1 MRMKIPMRSLST
13 AVWAAFTAAVAIAVC
28 LVLTLGGR
36 PALAIAAEQ
45 DNSVQ
50 AQMRN
55 VMYHFSDSIAAHIKS
70 LDGALVPTDP
80 AGFPIFDNKESFYV
94 RVESAQISITAD
106 NLANDLNS
114 YVFARGK
121 APLSG
126 ISISIQKGRL
136 KVKGRLKE
144 AGAIPFETDGE
155 ISPTEDGKIKLH
167 AAKVKALHVP
177 VKGMMNLFGVELS
190 DLIKNGKIPGVHSSE
205 DDLILDPALVFPS
218 PHMQGKVTGAR
229 IEGDSISLTF
239 GGKEPLTKPV
249 QSGNYMSYRGNRLA
263 FGKLTMTNTD
273 MNLIDLDASDPFDF
287 DLDHYKEQLT
297 AGYSKITPAFGLRVY
312 MKDFNKLGNSGAA
325 GKQKKNSNAKTDST
339 ASANKN

>member
-1 MRMKIPMRSLST
+1 MRMKIPTRT
-13 AVWAAFTAAVAIAVC
+13 VTNIVWPATVAVFAVVACVLPLRGTGRAAPPTAAD
-28 LVLTLGGR
+28 R
-36 PALAIAAEQ
+36 

-50 AQMRN
+50 AQMHN
-55 VMYHFSDSIAAHIKS
+55 VMYHFSDSITAHIKF
-70 LDGALVPTDP
+70 LDGALVPADP
-80 AGFPIFDNKESFYV
+80 AGFPVFDNKDSFYV
-94 RVESAQISITAD
+94 QVRNAEISITAD

-121 APLSG
+121 APLTG

-218 PHMQGKVTGAR
+218 PHMQGKVTAAR
-229 IEGDSISLTF
+229 IEGDSIALTF
-239 GGKEPLTKPV
+239 GGKGSAEKPV
-249 QSGNYMSYRGNRLA
+249 QTGNYMSYRGNRLA

-273 MNLIDLDASDPFDF
+273 MNLIDMDASDPFDF

-297 AGYSKITPAFGLRVY
+297 AGYSKITPTFGLRVY
-312 MKDFNKLGNSGAA
+312 MKDFNKLGNGAA
-325 GKQKKNSNAKTDST
+325 GKQKKNSTAKADST
-339 ASANKN
+339 ASNNKN